1 LTAAVEPKTAKLVE
15 MVLVFGGVLGFA
27 VWQLVS
33 VRRELRRDRQKQ
45 YAGDDAE
52 AGRRDREGG

>member
-1 LTAAVEPKTAKLVE
+1 MEPRVLKLVE

-33 VRRELRRDRQKQ
+33 VRRELRRDREKQ
-45 YAGDDAE
+45 AARDA
-52 AGRRDREGG
+52 AARDRPPAE